1 LIEEKRG
8 TITGI
13 VFRNEQNGYT
23 VAELETDSEWITI
36 VGKLPRCVQGMR
48 LKVTGEFKVH
58 PRFGE
63 QFNFTAA
70 EEVMPEGK
78 EAIYDFLCSD
88 LIKGTGP
95 ATARLIVTKFG
106 DDTLRV
112 IEEHPERLK
121 EIRGIGPKTAEKIAS
136 SYAENRMFAR
146 VSIEF
151 QEFGLTPE
159 QAYKLYKT
167 YGVGAVE
174 AVKENPYRLA
184 DEVRGF
190 GFRKADAIAAKLG
203 SAQDSPERVKAGI
216 VYTLRFYADDGST
229 YVPADVLT
237 DKAIEL
243 LDVSSELIQECLTDL
258 AVSGTI
264 KLDDIDGTE
273 VVYLYPFYAAEQQIC
288 ANFIR
293 IQAAPLKPLVT
304 VTENLI
310 DQAEE
315 EGGIRLSEQ
324 QRSAVKNS
332 VSNGICV
339 ITGGPG
345 TGKTT
350 IIRALLAIFER
361 SGFTTL
367 IAAPTGRAA
376 KRITETS
383 GHEASTIHRLLEYYY
398 DEDADIM
405 RFGKNADEQLECDVL
420 VVDEASMIDL
430 MLMNALTEAI
440 KTGTRLIL
448 IGDSDQLPPVG
459 PGNVL
464 RDVIDSGYAKV
475 TKLTEIFR
483 QAEESLIV
491 VNAHRINSGEYP
503 EYNRSDNDFFFME
516 RRTEA
521 EISSLIRDLIQT
533 MLPSYYKDL
542 DPLRDIQV
550 LTPVRKGMLG
560 TASLNVMLQ
569 GSLNP
574 PAPNKAEKNHAGRI
588 FREGDKVMQ
597 IRNNYEIVWKSKQE
611 PYEGQG
617 IFNGDVGFVASID
630 KDDETMTVIFDGERY
645 VTYDFSQ
652 LDELEHAYAVTVHK
666 SQGSEFP
673 AVVMPISWFPPMLS
687 TRNLLYTAVTRGKK
701 LVVLCGSKQRMNA
714 MIDNN
719 RVALRYSGLG
729 KRLEAIAI
737 VQESAYD

>member
-1 LIEEKRG
+1 MTEEKRG
-8 TITGI
+8 TITNV

-23 VAELETDSEWITI
+23 VAEMETDTEWITI
-36 VGKLPRCVQGMR
+36 VGNLPRCTQGMR
-48 LKVTGEFKVH
+48 LKVTGEYKVH

-63 QFNFTAA
+63 QFDFTSA
-70 EEVMPEGK
+70 EEVMSEGK

-88 LIKGTGP
+88 LIRGAGP
-95 ATARLIVTKFG
+95 ATARLIVTRFG
-106 DDTLRV
+106 DETLRV
-112 IEEHPERLK
+112 IEEHPERLT

-136 SYAENRMFAR
+136 SYAENRMFAK

-159 QAYKLYKT
+159 QAYKLYKN

-174 AVKENPYRLA
+174 IVRENPYRLIE
-184 DEVRGF
+184 EVRGF
-190 GFRKADAIAAKLG
+190 GFRKADAIASGLG
-203 SAQDSPERVKAGI
+203 VAQDSPERIKAGI
-216 VYTLRFYADDGST
+216 VYTLRFYAEDGST
-229 YVPADVLT
+229 YVPLGILT
-237 DKAIEL
+237 DKTVEL
-243 LDVSSELIQECLTDL
+243 LDVSSESVNECLVDL
-258 AVSGTI
+258 AVSGTV
-264 KLDDIDGTE
+264 KLEELDGEE

-288 ANFIR
+288 SNFIR
-293 IQAAPLKPLVT
+293 LKAAPLKPLVT
-304 VTENLI
+304 GAENLI
-310 DQAEE
+310 DEAESVS
-315 EGGIRLSEQ
+315 GIELSEK
-324 QRSAVKNS
+324 QRAAVRDS
-332 VSNGICV
+332 VSNALCV

-350 IIRALLAIFER
+350 IIKALLAIFDR
-361 SGFTTL
+361 SEFTTF

-376 KRITETS
+376 KRVTETS

-398 DEDADIM
+398 DEDADMM
-405 RFGKNADEQLECDVL
+405 RFGKNADEQLPCDVL
-420 VVDEASMIDL
+420 IVDEASMIDL
-430 MLMNALTEAI
+430 MLMNALAEAI

-459 PGNVL
+459 AGNVL

-521 EISSLIRDLIQT
+521 EISSLIRELIQT

-550 LTPVRKGMLG
+550 LTPVRKGTLG
-560 TASLNVMLQ
+560 TVSMNVMLQ

-574 PAPNKAEKNHAGRI
+574 PSPSKAEKNHAGRI

-597 IRNNYEIVWKSKQE
+597 IRNNYQAAWRSKQE
-611 PYEGQG
+611 PYEGMG

-630 KDDETMTVIFDGERY
+630 KEDQTLTVVFDGERF
-645 VTYDFSQ
+645 VTYDFTQ
-652 LDELEHAYAVTVHK
+652 LDELEHAYAITVHK

-673 AVVMPISWFPPMLS
+673 AVVIPVSWFPPMLS

-701 LVVLCGSKQRMNA
+701 LVVLCGSRQRMNA

-729 KRLEAIAI
+729 KRLEAIAM
-737 VQESAYD
+737 VQESADE